1 VALLE
6 SIPLKEQQTRIDR
19 LVRNWVYGGALAGVL
34 LLLLTP
40 ALDGG
45 WPAALV
51 LVYLQMPI
59 YMLHQ
64 LEEHDADRFQ
74 YVINEMVGHGRD
86 VLPHEAI
93 FVINIGVW
101 VLNLVSFALAAHAG
115 IGWGLIGAYAM
126 VINALAH
133 IGQAVRLRQ
142 YNPGLVTAIVLFLPL
157 GLGGMWL
164 ISVTGQATWLQ
175 HLVGIVVALAI
186 HAGIV
191 LYVLGRARRPALA
204 GSA

>member
-1 VALLE
+1 MF
-6 SIPLKEQQTRIDR
+6 DR
-19 LVRNWVYGGALAGVL
+19 LVRNWVYGGALAGL
-34 LLLLTP
+34 LLLLLLP
-40 ALDGG
+40 AIDQG
-45 WPAALV
+45 WPLVLV

-74 YVINEMVGHGRD
+74 QTVNEMIGHGED
-86 VLPHEAI
+86 VLPREAI

-101 VLNLVSFALAAHAG
+101 GLNLVSFALAAHAG

-126 VINALAH
+126 LVNALAH

-142 YNPGLVTAIVLFLPL
+142 YNPGLVTAAILFLPVGAG
-157 GLGGMWL
+157 GLWA
-164 ISVTGQATWLQ
+164 ISATGEASTL
-175 HLVGIVVALAI
+175 HHVIGLAVALLI

-191 LYVLGRARRPALA
+191 AYVVSNARRMGARRTA
-204 GSA
+204 